1 MSTAD
6 RAKWDRRYRDGAYR
20 GRTHPSTF
28 LDECVPALP
37 TTGCALDLA
46 CGTGRNAIYLAG
58 LGFAVDAVDI
68 SAQALAI
75 GRARAGTLPI
85 CWLEQDLDSGFAPD
99 ASYDII
105 VNIRFVNLPL
115 LESLLPSLR
124 PNGVLIVEQHLA
136 TSRDDVIGPK
146 NPAFRVAPGELAR
159 LASALAIE
167 RVEEDVFADPD
178 GRKAALS
185 RLLARKPPLVD
196 GRHASAA

>member
-6 RAKWDRRYRDGAYR
+6 RAKWNRRYRDGAYH
-20 GRTHPSTF
+20 GRTHPSAF
-28 LDECVPALP
+28 LEECLGVLP
-37 TTGCALDLA
+37 KPGRALDLA

-58 LGFAVDAVDI
+58 LGFAVDAIDI
-68 SAQALAI
+68 SAEALAI
-75 GRARAGTLPI
+75 GRARASALSI
-85 CWLEQDLDSGFAPD
+85 CWLEHDLDSGFAPD
-99 ASYDII
+99 ESYDVI

-159 LASALAIE
+159 LAAALTIE

-178 GRKAALS
+178 GRRAALS